1 MSEYEMAVENLIDAV
16 SSDWISIILAIL
28 VVIMGIVVFIFV
40 VMTIVDMFLS
50 KDIVWGIVEVIALFV
65 GLAVLLSVFY
75 YWNRNRTKAQFGLF
89 LVLFSLA
96 VNVYFF
102 VRYADEI
109 NAVLN
114 SVY

>member
-1 MSEYEMAVENLIDAV
+1 MSEYEIAIENLIDAA
-16 SSDWISIILAIL
+16 SSDWISIILAIS
-28 VVIMGIVVFIFV
+28 VVILGLVVFIFV
-40 VMTIVDMFLS
+40 IMTIVDMFLS
-50 KDIVWGIVEVIALFV
+50 KDIVWGIVEIIALFV

-75 YWNRNRTKAQFGLF
+75 YWNRNRMKAQFALF
-89 LVLFSLA
+89 LVLFSFA

-114 SVY
+114 SLY

>member
-1 MSEYEMAVENLIDAV
+1 MNEYNVAIENLVDAV

-28 VVIMGIVVFIFV
+28 VVLMGIVVFVFV

-50 KDIVWGIVEVIALFV
+50 KDILWGIVEIVALFV
-65 GLAVLLSVFY
+65 GIAVLLSVFY
-75 YWNRNRTKAQFGLF
+75 YWNRNRTKAQFALF

-96 VNVYFF
+96 VNLYFF
-102 VRYADEI
+102 IRYANEI

-114 SVY
+114 SLY

>member
-1 MSEYEMAVENLIDAV
+1 MSEYNMAVENLIDAV

-28 VVIMGIVVFIFV
+28 VVLLGIVVFIFV

-50 KDIVWGIVEVIALFV
+50 KDFLWGIVEIVALFV

-75 YWNRNRTKAQFGLF
+75 YWNRNRAKAQFALF
-89 LVLFSLA
+89 LVLFSFA
-96 VNVYFF
+96 VNIYFF